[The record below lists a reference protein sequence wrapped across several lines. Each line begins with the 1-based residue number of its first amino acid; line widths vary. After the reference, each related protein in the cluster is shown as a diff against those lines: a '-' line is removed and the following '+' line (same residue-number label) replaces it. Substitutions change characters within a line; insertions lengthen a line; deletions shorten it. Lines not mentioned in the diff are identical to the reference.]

1 MLNIPKMRS
10 RVPLAGW
17 IVAGTVTGFAVMS
30 SLLHGMTTPD
40 QAMPSAAESI
50 HPKTPV
56 ASGKSLSQSG
66 RIAARTTR
74 AAIAPASQPSK

>member
-50 HPKTPV
+50 HPKP
-56 ASGKSLSQSG
+56 
-66 RIAARTTR
+66 
-74 AAIAPASQPSK
+74 PSHQAKV